1 MSEKAQT
8 HALAAAHAA
17 GEAIVNLI
25 SYVRDGGSIDDA
37 NHYDMVY
44 PLANGLFLAMT
55 AAIEG
60 GRAPDDDD
68 GQLMAALSKWIE
80 A

>member
-8 HALAAAHAA
+8 QALAAAHSAS
-17 GEAIVNLI
+17 EAIAGLI
-25 SYVRDGGSIDDA
+25 TYGRDGGPVDA
-37 NHYDMVY
+37 SDHYDMVY
-44 PLANGLFLAMT
+44 PLARGLFLAMT
-55 AAIEG
+55 AAIDG
-60 GRAPDDDD
+60 GRAPDDSD